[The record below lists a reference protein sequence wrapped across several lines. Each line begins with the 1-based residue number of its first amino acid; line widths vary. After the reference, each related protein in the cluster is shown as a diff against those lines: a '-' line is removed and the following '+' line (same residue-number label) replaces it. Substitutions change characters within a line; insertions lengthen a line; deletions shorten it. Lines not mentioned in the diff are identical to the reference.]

1 MSFDYAA
8 SLTRM
13 EQIRQQLEDP
23 ATNLND
29 SLKLYEEGIGLYRE
43 MKAYLDDM
51 EAKFAAIRAEVD
63 SDAERD

>member
-13 EQIRQQLEDP
+13 EAIREKLEDS
-23 ATNLND
+23 TTDLNE

-51 EAKFAAIRAEVD
+51 ERKFDLIRAEAD
-63 SDAERD
+63 DDQRD

>member
-13 EQIRQQLEDP
+13 EEIRDQLENSTTD
-23 ATNLND
+23 LNE

-51 EAKFAAIRAEVD
+51 ERKFELIRTEAD
-63 SDAERD
+63 DDQRD

>member
-13 EQIRQQLEDP
+13 EEIREKLEDS
-23 ATNLND
+23 TTDLNE

-51 EAKFAAIRAEVD
+51 ERKFDLIRAEAD
-63 SDAERD
+63 DDQRD